1 MIAEPASPLNESRRG
16 SHLTASL
23 LKYFNIFKVSLIE
36 RLTYRADFLLGTFLR
51 MLPLV
56 TTLLLW
62 RAVYAEKD
70 EISGYTFKQVVA
82 YLLLVHVSRMFSS
95 MPGLASGIARDVRD
109 GNLKR
114 YLIQPLDLM
123 AYLLAYRVAHKV
135 AYIVTSLPLY
145 SVIFWLFW
153 GFFEWPD
160 DARWYVAYFAALVM
174 SFLLGFAFEA
184 SLGMLGFWFLEISSF
199 LYLVNTVNFFVSGH
213 FLPLDLLDPWVAGV
227 LKVLPMQYM
236 AYFPAALIMGKAGDW
251 ESIVLGLG
259 IEAIW
264 CLVFFAMARLAYA
277 AGLRRYSGFGG

>member
-1 MIAEPASPLNESRRG
+1 MIAGPTSILETSNRR
-16 SHLTASL
+16 SNWSL
-23 LKYFNIFKVSLIE
+23 SILKYFNIFKISLIE

-62 RAVYAEKD
+62 RAVYAAKD

-114 YLIQPLDLM
+114 YLIQPLDLL
-123 AYLLAYRVAHKV
+123 AYLLAYRIAHKV
-135 AYIVTSLPLY
+135 AYIVTSLPVY
-145 SVIFWLFW
+145 AVIFWVFW

-160 DARWYVAYFAALVM
+160 DPRWYGAYFASLVM

-227 LKVLPMQYM
+227 LKILPMQYM
-236 AYFPAALIMGKAGDW
+236 AYFPAALIMGKAGGW
-251 ESIVLGLG
+251 ESIVLGLV

-264 CLVFFAMARLAYA
+264 CSVFIALARLTYLV
-277 AGLRRYSGFGG
+277 GLRRYSGYGG

>member
-1 MIAEPASPLNESRRG
+1 MAAEPTSGWEELNRLG
-16 SHLTASL
+16 SLHTSIV
-23 LKYFNIFKVSLIE
+23 KYFNIFKVSLIE
-36 RLTYRADFLLGTFLR
+36 RLAYRADFLLGTFLR

-62 RAVYAEKD
+62 RAVYASKE

-114 YLIQPLDLM
+114 YLIQPLDLI

-145 SVIFWLFW
+145 VVIFWLFW
-153 GFFEWPD
+153 GFFEWPCD
-160 DARWYVAYFAALVM
+160 IRWYFAYLASLAMAFI
-174 SFLLGFAFEA
+174 LGFAFEA

-227 LKVLPMQYM
+227 LKILPMQFM
-236 AYFPAALIMGKAGDW
+236 AYFPAALIMGKAGGWD
-251 ESIVLGLG
+251 SILHGLG
-259 IEAIW
+259 IEAFW
-264 CLVFFAMARLAYA
+264 CLVSLAVARLAYG
-277 AGLRRYSGFGG
+277 AGLKRYSGYGG

>member
-1 MIAEPASPLNESRRG
+1 MTTGQAAFPDIKGHVAASFRALV
-16 SHLTASL
+16 
-23 LKYFNIFKVSLIE
+23 KYSNIFKVSLIE

-62 RAVYAEKD
+62 KAVFASKE

-114 YLIQPLDLM
+114 YLIQPLDLL

-135 AYIVTSLPLY
+135 AYIITSLPLY
-145 SVIFWLFW
+145 SIIFFLFW
-153 GFFEWPD
+153 DFFEWPR
-160 DARWYVAYFAALVM
+160 DATWYAAYLAALVM
-174 SFLLGFAFEA
+174 SFMLGFAFEA

-213 FLPLDLLDPWVAGV
+213 FLPLDLLDPWVAGF
-227 LKVLPMQYM
+227 LKILPMQFM
-236 AYFPAALIMGKAGDW
+236 AYFPAALIMGKAGGWD
-251 ESIVLGLG
+251 SIAVGLCV
-259 IEAIW
+259 EATW
-264 CLVFFAMARLAYA
+264 CLVFFAVARLAYA
-277 AGLRRYSGFGG
+277 AGLRRYSGYGG